1 MRMFPIF
8 ATAAFLAASPCMAQV
23 IITPGGND
31 AARHAERADQQEHA
45 AGRDEHRARED
56 AAMGDYHDAAREHAK
71 AQDHEAAAQHQERR
85 ADQDSRGGVQLQIGR

>member
-1 MRMFPIF
+1 MRIFPVF

-45 AGRDEHRARED
+45 AQHDEHKARED
-56 AAMGDYHDAAREHAK
+56 AAMGDYRGASHEQAK
-71 AQDHEAAAQHQERR
+71 AQDHQAAAQQQERR
-85 ADQDSRGGVQLQIGR
+85 ADQDSHGGVQLQIGR